1 MNKMKID
8 KKVLEERVES
18 TIQENIDEL
27 EQGMY
32 YKAIKCFY
40 FMFCGH
46 LFTFYVNNLLLDSA
60 ETIHHIGAASSM
72 RLTRSI
78 LNLVIL
84 AANMCFSIRVVIVIF
99 TNKLFPSWMLF
110 WSAQYFSLFLY
121 SLLGLIDIYQATEA
135 DPIDL
140 VPIKNMSQINYAVC
154 SAKFSKPLSL
164 QATQQLV
171 FLLFH
176 LLGFS
181 CNFIISQK
189 LLKLK
194 NFRNYKTNCLNLQ
207 ARKACER
214 K

>member
-1 MNKMKID
+1 MNKITID

-27 EQGMY
+27 EQGTY
-32 YKAIKCFY
+32 YKAIKCLY

-60 ETIHHIGAASSM
+60 ESIHHDGATSTV

-84 AANMCFSIRVVIVIF
+84 AANLCFSVRIVYVIF

-135 DPIDL
+135 DQVDQPIS
-140 VPIKNMSQINYAVC
+140 NMTQVNYAVC
-154 SAKFSKPLSL
+154 SVKFSKPLSL
-164 QATQQLV
+164 QTAQQLV
-171 FLLFH
+171 FLLFD

-181 CNFIISQK
+181 CNFLLSQK

-194 NFRNYKTNCLNLQ
+194 NFRSYKTNCLNLQ
-207 ARKACER
+207 ARKTC
-214 K
+214 